1 MHLQQVISTAGQYSE
16 IGDSMKRRDFLKYS
30 GFGIAGILVGCS
42 GGYDRNGDS
51 PGGGDGGGG
60 GGGDDGAGNGGG
72 DGGGVNPPAKIFNV
86 SMAAALFEMIDGE
99 TVFMWSFTDPQGVPR
114 MPGPVFEVTEGEV
127 IRVNVTNTLTES
139 HAFAIPGVAE
149 SSVIAPGATVAVTF
163 TAPAA
168 GTYLYLDP
176 LNAPVNR
183 VLGLHGPLV
192 VLPRLGNTPYSAPT
206 PSVQQLFD
214 DLGTTAHFPRHAL
227 SLAGWQHERTRI
239 WLMHQIDPAFNVRVQ
254 NGETI
259 AAAEMRANFLPRYFT
274 INGRSGVFASHD
286 PQTTLVG
293 RIGQPMLVR
302 ILNAGLYTHSLHLH
316 ANHFYLTAVNNAV
329 RDNVFDIDSIHL
341 FPEDRMDWLVPFV
354 RPPDI
359 PGDQAIPLRTLIP
372 EELALVFDGVPQS
385 PLGYPMHCHMEV
397 SQTAAGGNYPQG
409 TVTHIEFLGDLD
421 GVDYPH

>member
-1 MHLQQVISTAGQYSE
+1 
-16 IGDSMKRRDFLKYS
+16 MKRRDFLKYS

-42 GGYDRNGDS
+42 GGGNGGS
-51 PGGGDGGGG
+51 NGSNGGGDGGGG
-60 GGGDDGAGNGGG
+60 GNGGG
-72 DGGGVNPPAKIFNV
+72 GGGNGIGGANPPDKIFNV
-86 SMAAALFEMIDGE
+86 TMAAALFEMVDGQ

-127 IRVNVTNTLTES
+127 IRVNVTNGLAES

-149 SSVIAPGATVAVTF
+149 SSVIAPGTTVAVTF

-183 VLGLHGPLV
+183 VLGLHGPMV
-192 VLPRLGNTPYSAPT
+192 VLPKLGNTPYSIPT

-214 DLGTTAHFPRHAL
+214 DLGTTPHFPRHAL

-259 AAAEMRANFLPRYFT
+259 SPAEMRASFLPRYFT
-274 INGRSGVFASHD
+274 INGRSGVFSSHD
-286 PQTTLVG
+286 PNTTLEG
-293 RIGQPMLVR
+293 RIGQPLLVR
-302 ILNAGLYTHSLHLH
+302 ILNAGLFTHSLHLH

-329 RDNVFDIDSIHL
+329 QENVFDIDSIHL
-341 FPEDRMDWLVPFV
+341 FPEDRMDWLVPFI

-359 PGDQAIPLRTLIP
+359 PGDQNGLLRTQIP
-372 EELALVFDGVPQS
+372 EELGINPFPSLVLGDVPQS
-385 PLGYPMHCHMEV
+385 PLGYPMHCHMEP

-409 TVTHIEFLGDLD
+409 NVAHIDFLGDLD
-421 GVDYPH
+421 GIDFPH

>member
-1 MHLQQVISTAGQYSE
+1 
-16 IGDSMKRRDFLKYS
+16 MKRRDFLKYS

-42 GGYDRNGDS
+42 GGNGGS
-51 PGGGDGGGG
+51 NTPPGGGG
-60 GGGDDGAGNGGG
+60 GGGDGSGDGGDGNGGG
-72 DGGGVNPPAKIFNV
+72 TTPLVAKIFNV
-86 SMAAALFEMIDGE
+86 TMTAALFEMVDGQ

-114 MPGPVFEVTEGEV
+114 MPGPVFEVTEGEL
-127 IRVNVTNTLTES
+127 IRVNVTNALTES

-149 SSVIAPGATVAVTF
+149 SSVIAPGTTVAVDF

-192 VLPRLGNTPYSAPT
+192 VLPKLGNTPYSSPT
-206 PSVQQLFD
+206 PAVQQLFN
-214 DLGTTAHFPRHAL
+214 DLGTTAHFPKHAL
-227 SLAGWQHERTRI
+227 SPPGWQHERTRI
-239 WLMHQIDPAFNVRVQ
+239 WLMHQIDPVFNARVQ

-259 AAAEMRANFLPRYFT
+259 SPAEMSAKFLPRYFT
-274 INGRSGVFASHD
+274 INGRSGVFSSHD
-286 PQTTLVG
+286 LQTTLEG

-302 ILNAGLYTHSLHLH
+302 ILNAGLFTHSLHLH

-329 RDNVFDIDSIHL
+329 QDNVFDIDSIHL

-359 PGDQAIPLRTLIP
+359 PGDQTIPLRTLIP
-372 EELALVFDGVPQS
+372 EELALVLGDVPQS
-385 PLGYPMHCHMEV
+385 PLGYPMHCHMEP

-409 TVTHIEFLGDLD
+409 NVAHIDFLGDLD
-421 GVDYPH
+421 GPDFPH

>member
-1 MHLQQVISTAGQYSE
+1 
-16 IGDSMKRRDFLKYS
+16 MKRRDFLKYS
-30 GFGIAGILVGCS
+30 GYGLAGILVGCS
-42 GGYDRNGDS
+42 GGSNGGS
-51 PGGGDGGGG
+51 NTPPGGGGDGGDGSG
-60 GGGDDGAGNGGG
+60 DGGDGNGGG
-72 DGGGVNPPAKIFNV
+72 TTPLVTRTFNV
-86 SMAAALFEMIDGE
+86 TMAAALFEMVDGQ

-127 IRVNVTNTLTES
+127 IRINVTNALTEN
-139 HAFAIPGVAE
+139 HVFAIPGVVE
-149 SSVIAPGATVAVTF
+149 SGVIAPGTTVAVTF

-176 LNAPVNR
+176 LKAPVNR

-192 VLPRLGNTPYSAPT
+192 VLPKLGNSPYSTPT
-206 PSVQQLFD
+206 PAVQQLFD
-214 DLGTTAHFPRHAL
+214 DLGTTPHFPKHAL
-227 SLAGWQHERTRI
+227 SPAGWQHERTRI
-239 WLMHQIDPAFNVRVQ
+239 WLMHQVDPAFNARVQ

-259 AAAEMRANFLPRYFT
+259 SPAEMRANFLPRYFT
-274 INGRSGVFASHD
+274 INGRSGVFSSHD
-286 PQTTLVG
+286 PNTSLEG

-329 RDNVFDIDSIHL
+329 QDNVFDIDSIHL

-359 PGDQAIPLRTLIP
+359 PGNQAIPLRTLLP
-372 EELALVFDGVPQS
+372 QELALVLGGVPQS

-409 TVTHIEFLGDLD
+409 NVAHIEFLGDLD